1 MKYLIATMMTMLLL
15 VLPCNATAD
24 HQDSPPDFKRTWAI
38 GDLIATA
45 VVCKDEES
53 IVKVINADM
62 ISVEE
67 VLSTITNLVDEG
79 DCVNLIRPVFFT
91 VQSQFLEYFDFLD
104 RPSVALG
111 VESPATKG
119 KFLGFVL
126 APGFWGGPKNLK
138 EISI

>member
-15 VLPCNATAD
+15 VLPYNATAA
-24 HQDSPPDFKRTWAI
+24 HQEQTLDFKRTWTM

-45 VVCKDEES
+45 VICKDEES

-67 VLSTITNLVDEG
+67 VLSTVTDLVDEG
-79 DCVNLIRPVFFT
+79 DCVKLERPFFFL

-111 VESPATKG
+111 VESPVTKG

-126 APGFWGGPKNLK
+126 APGFWEGPKNIK

>member
-1 MKYLIATMMTMLLL
+1 MTMLLL
-15 VLPCNATAD
+15 VLPYNATAD
-24 HQDSPPDFKRTWAI
+24 HQEQTPDFKRTWTM

-67 VLSTITNLVDEG
+67 VLSTVTDLVDEG
-79 DCVNLIRPVFFT
+79 DCVNLLRPVFFI

-126 APGFWGGPKNLK
+126 APGFWEGPRNIK

>member
-15 VLPCNATAD
+15 VLPYNATAE
-24 HQDSPPDFKRTWAI
+24 HQEQTPDFKRTWTM

-45 VVCKDEES
+45 VICKDEES

-67 VLSTITNLVDEG
+67 VLSTVTDLVDEG
-79 DCVNLIRPVFFT
+79 DCVKLERPFFFL

-126 APGFWGGPKNLK
+126 APGFWEGPRNIK

>member
-15 VLPCNATAD
+15 MLPYNATAE
-24 HQDSPPDFKRTWAI
+24 HQELTQNFKRTWTM
-38 GDLIATA
+38 GDIIATA
-45 VVCKDEES
+45 VICKDEES

-67 VLSTITNLVDEG
+67 VLSTVTDLVDEG

-91 VQSQFLEYFDFLD
+91 VQSQFVEYFDFLD

-111 VESPATKG
+111 VESPVTKG

-126 APGFWGGPKNLK
+126 APGFWDGPKNIK

>member
-1 MKYLIATMMTMLLL
+1 MATMMIMLLL
-15 VLPCNATAD
+15 VLPYSATAE
-24 HQDSPPDFKRTWAI
+24 HQDAPPDFKRTWAI
-38 GDLIATA
+38 GDIIATA
-45 VVCKDEES
+45 MICKDEDS
-53 IVKVINADM
+53 IIKVINADM
-62 ISVEE
+62 ISVED
-67 VLSTITNLVDEG
+67 VLITITDLIDEG
-79 DCVNLIRPVFFT
+79 DCVKLERPFIFL

>member
-1 MKYLIATMMTMLLL
+1 MTMLLL
-15 VLPCNATAD
+15 VLPYNATAE
-24 HQDSPPDFKRTWAI
+24 HQEQTPDTPDWGTSDFKRTWTM

-45 VVCKDEES
+45 VICKDEES

-67 VLSTITNLVDEG
+67 VLSTVTDLVDEG
-79 DCVNLIRPVFFT
+79 DCVKLERPFFFI

-111 VESPATKG
+111 VESPVTKG

-126 APGFWGGPKNLK
+126 APGFWEGPKNIK